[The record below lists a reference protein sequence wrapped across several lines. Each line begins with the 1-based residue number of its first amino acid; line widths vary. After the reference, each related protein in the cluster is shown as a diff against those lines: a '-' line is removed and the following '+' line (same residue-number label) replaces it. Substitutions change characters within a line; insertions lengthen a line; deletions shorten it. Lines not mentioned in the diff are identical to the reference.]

1 MSILDKLAQTPA
13 ATTDAIY
20 LETLNPEQ
28 RRAVEVTEGPL
39 LVLAGAGTGKTK
51 VLTTRMA
58 HILMTGRAFPSQL
71 LAVTFTNK
79 AAREMRERVEK
90 MVGPDAAGLWLG
102 TFHSIGIRILRRHG
116 SRIGL
121 KSDFVVLDADDQ
133 IRLLKTLIGELGMD
147 EKRFPGKL
155 VSAVIQRH
163 KDKAEKPEHVT
174 DPSIRTIYEAYQKR
188 MQTLGV
194 VDFGDLL
201 LLCITLFNEHQDV
214 LSEYQRRFRYIL
226 VDEYQDT
233 NVAQYIWL
241 RLLAQGHRNIACV
254 GDDDQSIYG
263 WRGAEIGNILKF
275 EKDFPG
281 AEVVRLE
288 RNYRSTMPI
297 LKVASHLISHNKTRL
312 GKTLWTEGDGGPKV
326 KIASVW
332 DEKHEARLVAD
343 EVEVIEQLG
352 KHPLNDVAVLVR
364 AGHQTR
370 AFEEAFMQMGI
381 AYRVVGGLRFY
392 ERMEIR
398 DAIAYLR
405 ITHNEGDDLALER
418 IINTPKRGIGDSTVA
433 AIRAEAVAN
442 ETPMLAAL
450 ESLLGRGAFKGKV
463 AATLTQ
469 FLENRRRW
477 KQGFAALSLRDAAT
491 NLLEESGYLG
501 MWKSEKSPEA
511 QGRVE
516 NLKELLNAF
525 DEFDSL
531 EQFLEHVSLVMD
543 ADQVDEQ
550 QKVNVMTLHAAKGL
564 EFETV
569 FLPGWEEGIF
579 PSARSLEEKGADGLE
594 EERRLAYVG
603 ITRSKR
609 HLTIS
614 FAANRRIFNQWQTSV
629 PSRFVDELPED
640 YVEVANVT
648 GMYQPVRT
656 SFESQAA
663 YPAAQRSGVPAA
675 PAIPAARQQVPAS
688 GFAAGVR
695 VFHQKFGPGTILD
708 VQGSHLK
715 IAFDK
720 AGLKLLVEDYVKKL
734 EN

>member
-1 MSILDKLAQTPA
+1 MSILEQLAPKA
-13 ATTDAIY
+13 MHAPY
-20 LETLNPEQ
+20 LDTLNPEQ
-28 RRAVEVTEGPL
+28 RRAVETIDGPL

-51 VLTTRMA
+51 VLTTRIA
-58 HILMTGRAFPSQL
+58 HILLTGKAFPSQI

-79 AAREMRERVEK
+79 ASREMRNRVEQL
-90 MVGPDAAGLWLG
+90 VGPDAAGLWLG
-102 TFHSIGIRILRRHG
+102 TFHSIGIRMLRRHG
-116 SRIGL
+116 SRIGM

-133 IRLLKTLIGELGMD
+133 VRLLKTLINEMNMD
-147 EKRFPGKL
+147 EKRFPAKV

-163 KDKAEKPEHVT
+163 KDKAELPEHVG
-174 DPSIRTIYEAYQKR
+174 DPSVRAIYEAYQKR
-188 MQTLGV
+188 MQTV
-194 VDFGDLL
+194 NAVDFGDLL
-201 LLCITLFNEHQDV
+201 LHCITLFNAHQDV
-214 LSEYQRRFRYIL
+214 LDEYQRRFRYIL

-241 RLLAQGHRNIACV
+241 RLLAQGHKNIACV

-288 RNYRSTMPI
+288 RNYRSTSPI
-297 LKVASHLISHNKTRL
+297 LKVASHVIANNTGRL
-312 GKTLWTEGDGGPKV
+312 GKTLWTDAEGGPKV
-326 KIASVW
+326 KVASIW
-332 DEKHEARLVAD
+332 DEKHEARMVAD
-343 EVEVIEQLG
+343 EIEAISQIG
-352 KHPLNDVAVLVR
+352 RHPLNEVAVLVR

-405 ITHNEGDDLALER
+405 LTQNEADDLALER

-433 AIRAEAVAN
+433 NIRAEAVSGGV
-442 ETPMLAAL
+442 PMLEAIERMLSA
-450 ESLLGRGAFKGKV
+450 GAFKGKM
-463 AATLTQ
+463 ANTLAQ
-469 FLENRRRW
+469 FTSNRRKW
-477 KQGFAALSLRDAAT
+477 KEAFAVLSLREAT
-491 NLLEESGYLG
+491 EKLLEESGYMG
-501 MWKSEKSPEA
+501 MWKGEKSPEA

-516 NLKELLNAF
+516 NLKELLNAL

-543 ADQVDEQ
+543 ADDVSEE

-579 PSARSLEEKGADGLE
+579 PSARSLEEKGAEGLE

-609 HLTIS
+609 NLTIS

-629 PSRFVDELPED
+629 PSRFIEELPEE
-640 YVEVANVT
+640 YVEAVNAT

-656 SFESQAA
+656 GFEARAAA
-663 YPAAQRSGVPAA
+663 YPAQNATTSAAQKKSE
-675 PAIPAARQQVPAS
+675 IPPS
-688 GFAAGVR
+688 GFAKAVR
-695 VFHQKFGPGTILD
+695 VFHQKFGYGTVLD

-720 AGLKLLVEDYVKKL
+720 AGLKMLVEDYVTKV
-734 EN
+734 EQ